1 MRYIAMAWPG
11 MRRSRLPSPSWSWC
25 QEFTG
30 FFTPG
35 ITVIFLLGL
44 FWKRA
49 NEAGAIAAAAGS
61 VLLSYA
67 FKTWLP
73 QLPFMDRMGWV
84 FLITLALAVLV
95 SLVTRARAE
104 ANRID
109 TRVEYATSAGFNLA
123 ALAVLGILA
132 ALYATWW

>member
-1 MRYIAMAWPG
+1 M
-11 MRRSRLPSPSWSWC
+11 
-25 QEFTG
+25 
-30 FFTPG
+30 
-35 ITVIFLLGL
+35 
-44 FWKRA
+44 
-49 NEAGAIAAAAGS
+49 
-61 VLLSYA
+61 
-67 FKTWLP
+67 
-73 QLPFMDRMGWV
+73 

>member
-1 MRYIAMAWPG
+1 M
-11 MRRSRLPSPSWSWC
+11 
-25 QEFTG
+25 
-30 FFTPG
+30 
-35 ITVIFLLGL
+35 
-44 FWKRA
+44 
-49 NEAGAIAAAAGS
+49 
-61 VLLSYA
+61 LLSYA